1 MLLESKAHRLVTI
14 FKNLYVRAQ
23 FFYMYVNDV
32 FITSKLFLRHNI
44 SKVLKF
50 YKNTKVHTNQGASLS
65 N

>member
-44 SKVLKF
+44 LTFLKF
-50 YKNTKVHTNQGASLS
+50 
-65 N
+65 